1 MSDPHR
7 TDDGVTSNGD
17 EGGTV
22 STGSKFR
29 SAVMRAVSSTGKAFW
44 EGVQASAPEVSALS
58 GAWNATTGVSEA
70 NSSKRG

>member
-1 MSDPHR
+1 
-7 TDDGVTSNGD
+7 
-17 EGGTV
+17 V

-58 GAWNATTGVSEA
+58 GASNATTGVSEA